1 MSVMEKIE
9 MKEIDLILWI
19 ITSGFVINFILIFI
33 IWISLIEKI
42 ERMNIS
48 LREKINSMFLKY

>member
-1 MSVMEKIE
+1 MEKIE